1 MTNGDERKHNEHGR
15 GNMST
20 KDEIMDRR
28 IVKSKRA
35 LKDSIL
41 SLMQKK
47 DFKDISITAIVQEAD
62 LNRGTF
68 YKHYQYKEDLLNEII
83 DDVIS
88 DLIASYREPYKDRE
102 TFEVSKLTSH
112 AIKVFEHVKKHA
124 NFYTLMLDS
133 SALPG
138 FQYKLCDILKNLSMQ
153 DFDDHDNDSSVN
165 RELLSSYHSYAIFGM
180 IIEWINGRFKYSSNY
195 MAEQLLAII
204 NRNQPAAVIRPKR

>member
-1 MTNGDERKHNEHGR
+1 
-15 GNMST
+15 MSS
-20 KDEIMDRR
+20 KDEIIDRR

-47 DFKDISITAIVQEAD
+47 DFKDISITEIVQEAD

-68 YKHYQYKEDLLNEII
+68 YKHYPYKEDLLNEII

-88 DLIASYREPYKDRE
+88 DLIASYREPYKNRE
-102 TFEVSKLTSH
+102 TFEVNKLTSH

-124 NFYTLMLDS
+124 NFYTLMVDS
-133 SALPG
+133 NGLPG

-153 DFDDHDNDSSVN
+153 DFDDHHDHDSPVN

-180 IIEWINGRFKYSSNY
+180 IIEWINGGFKYSSNY
-195 MAEQLLAII
+195 MAEQLLTII
-204 NRNQPAAVIRPKR
+204 NRNQPSAVMRPRKFT

>member
-1 MTNGDERKHNEHGR
+1 
-15 GNMST
+15 MST

-41 SLMQKK
+41 SLMQMK

-153 DFDDHDNDSSVN
+153 DFDDHDNESSVN

-180 IIEWINGRFKYSSNY
+180 IIEWINGRFKYSSKY